1 MLLKTVIAVEFLASS
16 VFATPA
22 LRHRFKR
29 QSDSDIDSFIAS
41 EGPIAY
47 KGVLSNIGSA
57 GAGASGASAG
67 IVVASP
73 SKTDPDCES
82 FPTSSPQWRSIIS
95 PLAIRFLLL
104 TNPSSQIST
113 PGPATQP

>member
-1 MLLKTVIAVEFLASS
+1 MLLKTVIALEFLASS
-16 VFATPA
+16 VVASPA

-29 QSDSDIDSFIAS
+29 QSDSDLDSFIAT

-47 KGVLSNIGSA
+47 QGVLNNIGSS
-57 GAGASGASAG
+57 GSDASGASAG

-82 FPTSSPQWRSIIS
+82 FSRV
-95 PLAIRFLLL
+95 LR
-104 TNPSSQIST
+104 
-113 PGPATQP
+113 GH